1 MTIFADAQ
9 VSYLEWDQPSSDI
22 PIRQGDLLVKKQ
34 AGATN
39 IKDAVIVITADCDI
53 AREKYDSAIAALPL
67 ISFPDYVRHRWAN
80 ERYDA
85 TVNTD
90 HIELTNQFNKI
101 KAESLEN
108 YQALKPEVLAK
119 WIERENPKNIC
130 HDINDDKSRE
140 RAEKI
145 IAKIQ
150 VLLGLDNNPHIAAAF
165 DRLLAYECIKENK
178 DQAASREALLKKA
191 RGSLST
197 LPADLFFLS
206 TIPIEGAGV
215 HLVLLRELAAIK
227 PDLVTTS
234 ATTARLNNGY
244 LRIGRLKPAFKY
256 ALSQQFGLMFSRV
269 GLPDD
274 YENSKKTYLKSF
286 DL

>member
-9 VSYLEWDQPSSDI
+9 VSYLEWDQPSSEV

-53 AREKYDSAIAALPL
+53 ARKKYDSAIAALPL

-80 ERYDA
+80 DRYEN

-90 HIELTNQFNKI
+90 HNELTNQFNKI
-101 KAESLEN
+101 KKESLGS
-108 YQALKPEVLAK
+108 YQELKPKVLST
-119 WIERENPKNIC
+119 WIENEGAKKICQDIINEENRKKAENI
-130 HDINDDKSRE
+130 IK
-140 RAEKI
+140 
-145 IAKIQ
+145 KIQ
-150 VLLGLDNNPHIAAAF
+150 ILLGLDNNPQIEAAF

-178 DQAASREALLKKA
+178 DQATSRQDLLKKA
-191 RGSLST
+191 RNGLST

-206 TIPIEGAGV
+206 TIPIEGSGA
-215 HLVLLRELAAIK
+215 HLVLLRELVAIK
-227 PDLVTTS
+227 PDLVTAS
-234 ATTARLNNGY
+234 ATIARENNGY
-244 LRIGRLKPAFKY
+244 LRIGRLRPAFKY

-274 YENSKKTYLKSF
+274 YENSKKDYLKNF
-286 DL
+286 NL